1 MVTLGMPGN
10 TYWRRMRW
18 RAVIGLVEVVVP
30 ASTPAA
36 ELEEEVLEDR
46 TMPEV
51 VGIVEGG

>member
-1 MVTLGMPGN
+1 
-10 TYWRRMRW
+10 MRW